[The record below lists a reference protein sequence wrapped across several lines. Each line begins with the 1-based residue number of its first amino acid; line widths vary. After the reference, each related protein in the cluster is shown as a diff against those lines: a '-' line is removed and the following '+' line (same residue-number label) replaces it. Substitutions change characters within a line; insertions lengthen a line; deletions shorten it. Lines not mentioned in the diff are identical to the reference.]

1 MTDSVRA
8 WRRLSSQTA
17 FQNRWLRVDID
28 QVELPDGR
36 SYDYTLLRRPQ
47 HGAAVLA
54 FDAQGRALMQQEYRY
69 PVDQV
74 IWQLPGGLIDADES
88 PLQAAQREL
97 AEETGH
103 VADSWRL
110 LGEFWDNPAFEDLVV
125 HIFLAEGARPDGIEH
140 RDEAEWVHHE
150 WKEMG
155 WVKEQVRAG
164 VIRERVILAAL
175 GFLWAEEQEQPE
187 A

>member
-1 MTDSVRA
+1 MQTIQS

-36 SYDYTLLRRPQ
+36 SYDYTVLRRPQ
-47 HGAAVLA
+47 HGAAILA
-54 FDAQGRALMQQEYRY
+54 FDPEGRVLVQQEYRY
-69 PVDQV
+69 PVDAV
-74 IWQLPGGLIDADES
+74 IWQLPGGLIDPDES
-88 PLQAAQREL
+88 PLEAAQREL

-110 LGEFWDNPAFEDLVV
+110 LGTFWDNPAFEDLVV
-125 HIFLAEGARPDGIEH
+125 HIFVAKDARPDGREH
-140 RDEAEWVHHE
+140 RDEAEWVRGE
-150 WKEMG
+150 WKEMA

-164 VIRERVILAAL
+164 AIRERVILAAL
-175 GFLWAEEQEQPE
+175 GFLWAEMPHG
-187 A
+187 